1 MTARGGTQIGCSFI
15 LQIYLIII
23 ASWKFQLNTTD
34 ITEYSIILS
43 KNYVNSDFLEHQ
55 IIN

>member
-23 ASWKFQLNTTD
+23 ASWKSQLNTTD
-34 ITEYSIILS
+34 ITEYSLILS